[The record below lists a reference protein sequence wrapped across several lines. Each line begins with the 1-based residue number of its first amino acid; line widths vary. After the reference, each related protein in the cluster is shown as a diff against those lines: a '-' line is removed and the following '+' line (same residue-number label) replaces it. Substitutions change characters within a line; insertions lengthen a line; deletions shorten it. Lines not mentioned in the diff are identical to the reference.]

1 MQLCNT
7 NPLENP
13 NQETLSNE
21 EKLAQL
27 SKLEQDKLNKI
38 QELYSLSFSDLIYL
52 AQSVHRDNNNPNE
65 VQFCTLSS
73 IKTGACPEDCGYC
86 AQSSRYKTGLQI
98 EPLQEEEKILT
109 EARQAQANGSTRFC
123 MGAAWREIPEG
134 KQFDSVLRMV
144 REVKAMGM
152 EPCVT
157 LGMLN
162 ADQAQQLKE
171 AGLHSYN
178 HNIDTSRDYYPEVIS
193 TRTFD
198 DRLQT
203 ISHVQEAGIHVC
215 SGGILGMGETQ
226 EDRLSML
233 ATLASMD
240 PQPSSVPINVLVPI
254 AGTPLEAAD
263 PIDNL
268 DLVRLVAC
276 TRIMLPK
283 ARVRLSAGRLTMSD
297 ELQTLCF
304 IAGAN
309 SIHTGDKLLTT
320 PLAGESRDHR
330 LMERLG
336 MKVAA

>member
-1 MQLCNT
+1 MQVKDNHKTL
-7 NPLENP
+7 
-13 NQETLSNE
+13 QEKIAEIYQLPFPDLLF
-21 EKLAQL
+21 KAQL
-27 SKLEQDKLNKI
+27 
-38 QELYSLSFSDLIYL
+38 
-52 AQSVHRDNNNPNE
+52 VHREFHNPNE

-86 AQSSRYKTGLQI
+86 AQSARYDTGLKY
-98 EPLQEEEKILT
+98 EPLMQEQEILK
-109 EARQAQANGSTRFC
+109 EAQEAKEQGSTRFC

-134 KQFDSVLRMV
+134 EQFERVLNV
-144 REVKAMGM
+144 VSKVKAMGM

-162 ADQAQQLKE
+162 QEQALRLKA

-178 HNIDTSRDYYPEVIS
+178 HNIDTSEDYYSKIIS
-193 TRTFD
+193 TRTFQ
-198 DRLQT
+198 DRLET
-203 ISHVQEAGIHVC
+203 IANVQDAGIHVC
-215 SGGILGMGETQ
+215 SGGILGMGEKT

-233 ATLASMD
+233 ATLAVMD

-254 AGTPLEAAD
+254 AGTPLEEAD

-268 DLVRLVAC
+268 DLVRMVAV
-276 TRIMLPK
+276 TRIMIPK

-297 ELQTLCF
+297 ELQALCF

-320 PLAGESRDHR
+320 PLAGQSRDHK
-330 LMERLG
+330 LMQKLG
-336 MKVAA
+336 MEIAN